1 MRDMTAAV
9 DYANDNLRPLCQDLR
24 TYQATKQVQDYLGR
38 LVHMCEEPR
47 LPRRRAIARAVVIIQ
62 NAAVAHLTAQGV

>member
-9 DYANDNLRPLCQDLR
+9 EYANDNLRPLCQDLR
-24 TYQATKQVQDYLGR
+24 TYQATQQVQDYLDR
-38 LVHMCEEPR
+38 LVNLCEEPG
-47 LPRRRAIARAVVIIQ
+47 IARSQALGRAVLIIQ